1 MHKLINGDCI
11 EEIKKIESNSVHFS
25 IFSPPF
31 AELYVYS
38 NDYRD
43 MGNCKNYEEFFEHFA
58 YLIPE
63 LKRILLSGRLVA
75 VHCMDLPIQ
84 KGKEGY
90 VGLRDFSGMLI
101 KAFQSEGFIY
111 HSRIC
116 IWKDPVTEM
125 QRTKSIGLLNKQ
137 KDKDAVLSRVGLPDY
152 LLVFRNEG
160 DNEIPIKHSST
171 DSKDLNYIPISL
183 WQKYASPV
191 WYDINYSNT
200 LNKEGK
206 ESDDEKHIAPLQLD
220 TIERAIH
227 LWSNPGET
235 IFTPFM
241 GIGSEI
247 FQALKMKR
255 NGIGIEL
262 KESNFKIAKRTMSPA
277 RYEKFVQYELL
288 SSKKTLEE
296 KMGKQVDFLALCE
309 PDTTLR
315 T

>member
-1 MHKLINGDCI
+1 MHQLIQGDCI
-11 EEIKKIESNSVHFS
+11 TEIKKIESNSVHFS

-43 MGNCKNYEEFFEHFA
+43 LGNCKNYEEFFEHFA

-63 LKRILLSGRLVA
+63 LKRILLPGRLVA

-101 KAFQSEGFIY
+101 KAFQNEGFIY

-160 DNEIPIKHSST
+160 DNTIPVKHSST

-206 ESDDEKHIAPLQLD
+206 ESEDEKHIAPLQLD

-235 IFTPFM
+235 VFTPFM

-247 FQALKMKR
+247 FQALKMHR

-262 KESNFKIAKRTMSPA
+262 KESYFKIA
-277 RYEKFVQYELL
+277 EKNC
-288 SSKKTLEE
+288 KNAIAE
-296 KMGKQVDFLALCE
+296 KSQLQLI
-309 PDTTLR
+309 
-315 T
+315 

>member
-1 MHKLINGDCI
+1 MYQLINGDCC
-11 EEIKKIESNSVHFS
+11 EKIKEIESNSVHFS

-43 MGNCKNYEEFFEHFA
+43 MGNCKNYEEFFEHFSF
-58 YLIPE
+58 LVPE
-63 LKRILLSGRLVA
+63 LKRILLPGRLVA

-101 KAFQSEGFIY
+101 KAFQDQGFIY

-160 DNEIPIKHSST
+160 DNPIPVKHSST
-171 DSKDLNYIPISL
+171 NQKDLNYIPISL

-206 ESDDEKHIAPLQLD
+206 ESDDEKHIAPLQLE

-227 LWSNPGET
+227 LWTNPRET
-235 IFTPFM
+235 VFTPFL

-247 FQALKMKR
+247 FQALKMQR

-262 KESNFKIAKRTMSPA
+262 KESYFKIAERNCKNA
-277 RYEKFVQYELL
+277 ILEKAQLELI
-288 SSKKTLEE
+288 
-296 KMGKQVDFLALCE
+296 
-309 PDTTLR
+309 
-315 T
+315 

>member
-1 MHKLINGDCI
+1 MHQLINGDCI
-11 EEIKKIESNSVHFS
+11 EEIKKIPDHSVHFS

-43 MGNCKNYEEFFEHFA
+43 MGNCKNYGEFFEHFA
-58 YLIPE
+58 FLVPE
-63 LKRILLSGRLVA
+63 LKRVLMPGRLVA

-101 KAFQSEGFIY
+101 KAFQEQGFIY

-160 DNEIPIKHSST
+160 DNEIPVKHTST
-171 DSKDLNYIPISL
+171 DSKDPNYIPISL

-206 ESDDEKHIAPLQLD
+206 ESEDEKHIAPLQLE

-227 LWSNPGET
+227 LWTNPGEMV
-235 IFTPFM
+235 FTPFL

-247 FQALKMKR
+247 FQALKMGR

-262 KESNFKIAKRTMSPA
+262 KESYFKIA
-277 RYEKFVQYELL
+277 EKNCKNAVIKKSQLSFV
-288 SSKKTLEE
+288 
-296 KMGKQVDFLALCE
+296 
-309 PDTTLR
+309 
-315 T
+315 